1 MRYPSRINGDIE
13 CPFTTREMVDAGF
26 GHQSLGAASIAF
38 GFNWSRSATLSPGE
52 RRFGAIARGKRFAEK
67 DHLEPIPA
75 GRTSAERY
83 LGVFTREMMQMR
95 QVREETSRIREDNV
109 QLRKELT
116 AACEELRATT
126 ELLHKSL
133 RLGFAE
139 EDQIQRLSSG
149 RRRSADVLIFDPK
162 RKVN

>member
-1 MRYPSRINGDIE
+1 MQSR
-13 CPFTTREMVDAGF
+13 T
-26 GHQSLGAASIAF
+26 
-38 GFNWSRSATLSPGE
+38 
-52 RRFGAIARGKRFAEK
+52 
-67 DHLEPIPA
+67 
-75 GRTSAERY
+75 ERY

-95 QVREETSRIREDNV
+95 RVREETRRIREDNV

-116 AACEELRATT
+116 AACEELRAST

-162 RKVN
+162 RKVS